1 MKAFFAVLLVLVIL
15 ALPKS
20 ARADVAPPAQPPGA
34 NLEPGGEITQVR
46 MMAEKVLMEVKPG
59 SGDSLGQ
66 AVVTADF
73 TMRNLGD
80 KTESMAVRF
89 PISAN
94 DGFFSYPEIKNLQ
107 VQVDG
112 RNVRTG
118 RILGEDPY
126 YGGDQVPWAEFQAKF
141 PPGKDVKVRV
151 TYQLEGTGYPPF
163 ASFNYILSTGAG
175 WKDTIGSA
183 DVVVKLPYE
192 ANTDNVLLAGE
203 TGYSFTSPGAVLDGR
218 EIRWHYESLE
228 PTSEDNLE
236 VELVEPAKW
245 QKVLKERDNVTR
257 NPNDGEAWGRLG
269 KLYKEIAFLPK
280 ELRPD
285 PGGQALF
292 DLSLQA
298 YKKCLELK
306 PNDAE
311 WHAGLAELFYWNYN
325 TSFWYDQGDD
335 TDLKQ
340 ALDLLKKA
348 IEINP
353 KTPKAV
359 EMLDEI
365 AAFYP
370 GYVEKAGDQYVFI
383 YLTAT
388 PEISPSQTVEAT
400 LVPTIQIPTAAPTE
414 TKVSPTLPPTRVN
427 TPTNT
432 AVAVAS
438 QKATITSP
446 SSPAASP
453 IASLAPTQAAGPG
466 KTGPS
471 LCGAAMLPVLGVIL
485 LSARSRRRKCKRR

>member
-1 MKAFFAVLLVLVIL
+1 MKSFFAVLLVLVIF

-20 ARADVAPPAQPPGA
+20 VRADVAPPAQPPGA
-34 NLEPGGEITQVR
+34 NLEPGGETTQVR
-46 MMAEKVLMEVKPG
+46 MIAEKVLIEVKPG
-59 SGDSLGQ
+59 NGDSLGQ

-80 KTESMAVRF
+80 STETMAVRF

-94 DGFFSYPEIKNLQ
+94 DGFSSYPEIKNLQ

-112 RNVRTG
+112 RSVRTG

-141 PPGKDVKVRV
+141 PLGKDVKVRV

-218 EIRWHYESLE
+218 EIRWHFENLE
-228 PTSEDNLE
+228 PTTADNLE
-236 VELVEPAKW
+236 VELVMPAKW
-245 QKVLKERDNVTR
+245 QKVLKEQDNVTR
-257 NPNDGEAWGRLG
+257 DPNDGEAWGRLG

-285 PGGQALF
+285 PGGQALY
-292 DLSLQA
+292 DLSIQA
-298 YKKCLELK
+298 YEKCLELR

-311 WHAGLAELFYWNYN
+311 WHAGFAELYYWHYNVSYWN
-325 TSFWYDQGDD
+325 DQGDD

-348 IEINP
+348 IEINS
-353 KTPKAV
+353 KTLKAV

-383 YLTAT
+383 YLKAT
-388 PEISPSQTVEAT
+388 PEISPSQTAEST
-400 LVPTIQIPTAAPTE
+400 PVPTNQIPTAAPTE
-414 TKVSPTLPPTRVN
+414 TEVSPTLPPTRVN
-427 TPTNT
+427 TPTDAAVT
-432 AVAVAS
+432 AAP
-438 QKATITSP
+438 QPATATLATS
-446 SSPAASP
+446 STASPATTP
-453 IASLAPTQAAGPG
+453 AATSG
-466 KTGPS
+466 KTRIS
-471 LCGAAMLPVLGVIL
+471 LCGAAFLPILVGVLLPLGY
-485 LSARSRRRKCKRR
+485 RRRKGRVR

>member
-1 MKAFFAVLLVLVIL
+1 MKAFFAVFLVLVIFAL
-15 ALPKS
+15 AKPV
-20 ARADVAPPAQPPGA
+20 RADVAPPAQPPGA

-80 KTESMAVRF
+80 STEAMAVRF

-94 DGFFSYPEIKNLQ
+94 DGFSSYPEIKNLQ

-112 RNVRTG
+112 RSVRTR
-118 RILGEDPY
+118 RIMGEDPY

-163 ASFNYILSTGAG
+163 ASFSYILSTGAG

-183 DVVVKLPYE
+183 DLVVKLPYE
-192 ANTDNVLLAGE
+192 ANVNNVLLAGE

-218 EIRWHYESLE
+218 EIRWHYENLE
-228 PTSEDNLE
+228 PTTADNLE
-236 VELVEPAKW
+236 VELVMPAKW
-245 QKVLKERDNVTR
+245 QKVLKEQDNVTR
-257 NPNDGEAWGRLG
+257 DPNDGEAWGRLG

-285 PGGQALF
+285 PGGQALYE
-292 DLSLQA
+292 LSIQA
-298 YKKCLELK
+298 YKKCLELR

-311 WHAGLAELFYWNYN
+311 WHAGFAELYYWHYNVSYWN
-325 TSFWYDQGDD
+325 DQEDD

-348 IEINP
+348 IQINP

-370 GYVEKAGDQYVFI
+370 GYVEKAGDRYVFI
-383 YLTAT
+383 YQTAT
-388 PEISPSQTVEAT
+388 PEIFPSQTAEAT
-400 LVPTIQIPTAAPTE
+400 PVPTNPIPTAAPTE
-414 TKVSPTLPPTRVN
+414 TEVSPTLLPTRVN
-427 TPTNT
+427 TPTDT
-432 AVAVAS
+432 AVAEAS
-438 QKATITSP
+438 QTATAIPATS
-446 SSPAASP
+446 SAA
-453 IASLAPTQAAGPG
+453 TQAATPAATSG
-466 KTGPS
+466 KTGTS
-471 LCGAAMLPVLGVIL
+471 LCGSALLLVLVGVVLPLG
-485 LSARSRRRKCKRR
+485 SHRRKSRMR